1 MSPRRRTRA
10 GTGRTASFE
19 LRSQIIDAVRARV
32 ERLGL
37 SQVEAARVLGIT
49 APRMNL
55 LVHGRAEFFSLDM
68 LVELAVRLDLK
79 VSLRVTRPYA
89 VG

>member
-1 MSPRRRTRA
+1 MPPRRRTRA
-10 GTGRTASFE
+10 GTARTASE
-19 LRSQIIDAVRARV
+19 RLRSQLIDAVRARV

-37 SQVEAARVLGIT
+37 SQVEAARRLGIT

-55 LVHGRAEFFSLDM
+55 LVHSRAELFSLDA
-68 LVELAVRLDLK
+68 LVELAERLDLK
-79 VSLRVTRPYA
+79 VSIRVTRPYG